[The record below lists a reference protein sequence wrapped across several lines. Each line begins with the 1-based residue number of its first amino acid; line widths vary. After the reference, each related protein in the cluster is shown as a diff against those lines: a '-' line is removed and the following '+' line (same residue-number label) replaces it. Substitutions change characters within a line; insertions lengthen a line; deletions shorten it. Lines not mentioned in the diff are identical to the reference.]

1 MDVVR
6 AGLVSHAD
14 RYFAATGPPDSH
26 SYQHARLAG
35 AASDFIAGH
44 QLQWPCTRVGNH
56 WFERMLLS
64 VMRCGAF
71 MLLMSF
77 VESCGVA
84 PSQGW
89 SKGRSEAVHSGYRFA
104 ARVANPGGLSGR
116 PSARHHLSDMS
127 AASTIDV
134 SASAAVA
141 NWRTSLRM
149 IAVGLTISAD
159 NDITL

>member
-64 VMRCGAF
+64 VKRCGTF

-77 VESCGVA
+77 VRGIVRRRTEPGAVEGA
-84 PSQGW
+84 L
-89 SKGRSEAVHSGYRFA
+89 RSRA
-104 ARVANPGGLSGR
+104 
-116 PSARHHLSDMS
+116 
-127 AASTIDV
+127 
-134 SASAAVA
+134 
-141 NWRTSLRM
+141 
-149 IAVGLTISAD
+149 
-159 NDITL
+159 